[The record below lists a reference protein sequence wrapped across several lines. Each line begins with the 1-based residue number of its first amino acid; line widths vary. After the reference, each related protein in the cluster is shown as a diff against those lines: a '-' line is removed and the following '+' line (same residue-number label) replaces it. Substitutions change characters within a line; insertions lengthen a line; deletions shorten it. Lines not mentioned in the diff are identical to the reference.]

1 MSGLAAAAGPV
12 FSSLYNG
19 GNLLA
24 GDSSRGRGR
33 AFGPGVKGMAVFES
47 ITVRILVEVVLLLG
61 LVWIWSFFYKRS
73 FERPGPEPP
82 DEPD

>member
-1 MSGLAAAAGPV
+1 MSGLAAAAGPG
-12 FSSLYNG
+12 FSPLYNG

-33 AFGPGVKGMAVFES
+33 AFGPGAKGMAVFES
-47 ITVRILVEVVLLLG
+47 MTARILIEVVLLLG

-73 FERPGPEPP
+73 FEQPGPDPP
-82 DEPD
+82 DESD

>member
-1 MSGLAAAAGPV
+1 MSHRAAAAGPG

-24 GDSSRGRGR
+24 EGSSRGRGR
-33 AFGPGVKGMAVFES
+33 AFGPGAKGMPVFES
-47 ITVRILVEVVLLLG
+47 LTARILVEVVLLLG

-73 FERPGPEPP
+73 FEQPGREPP
-82 DEPD
+82 EESD